1 MTYEEFKKELFRNV
15 SLQENN
21 HNRRVELLERNA
33 VDRGQLFPDNSVG
46 VRGNRGKMVRED
58 YLYVQWD
65 KQNPQTMKRWNIPM
79 LYDRYKEEGWQA
91 ILSEIT
97 NGFCTT
103 RQWAVAN
110 QRKGSG
116 YEKNCRQFILRPLNY
131 RLNREELGDCIYWR
145 FGDIALVLYSQL
157 GNVEKEYVTIKIRRC
172 MTEKWNVPPE
182 KMLTDALFNSFT
194 QMPPRIFQ
202 AGDIR
207 FSYDW
212 DDGVFMPGEC
222 RMDEVILSREREEG
236 IRGYRLTTTKR
247 QNGAIAIFYPGV
259 QARLA
264 EILKGDYLVGFT
276 SIHEA
281 VIHPVHLKNVNEMKA
296 AIRHIN
302 TVFDE
307 QDMLTNS
314 IYRYCEKRGKLLEI

>member
-15 SLQENN
+15 SLQEGN
-21 HNRRVELLERNA
+21 HNRRIELLERNA
-33 VDRGQLFPDNSVG
+33 VDRGQLVQDLPAAL
-46 VRGNRGKMVRED
+46 RGRRGKMVRED

-65 KQNPQTMKRWNIPM
+65 RQNPQTMKRWNIPL
-79 LYDRYKEEGWQA
+79 LYDRFKVEGWQG
-91 ILSEIT
+91 ILPEIA
-97 NGFCTT
+97 NSFCTP
-103 RQWAVAN
+103 QHGGSSYNKKAN
-110 QRKGSG
+110 C
-116 YEKNCRQFILRPLNY
+116 YEKDCQQLILRPLNY
-131 RLNREELGDCIYWR
+131 RMNRGELVDCIYWR
-145 FGDIALVLYSQL
+145 FGDIALVLYAQL
-157 GNVEKEYVTIKIRRC
+157 GDFGRDYVTMKIRRS
-172 MTEKWNVPPE
+172 MTEKWNVLPE
-182 KMLTDALFNSFT
+182 KMLMDALFNCYT
-194 QMPPRIFQ
+194 QMPPRIFL

-207 FSYDW
+207 FEYEW
-212 DDGVFMPGEC
+212 EAGVFMPGEC
-222 RMDEVILSREREEG
+222 EADTVILSEEEEEG
-236 IRGYRLTTTKR
+236 IKGYRLTTTKR
-247 QNGAIAIFYPGV
+247 QNGAVAIFYPGV

-281 VIHPVHLKNVNEMKA
+281 VIHPVHLKNPNEMKA

>member
-21 HNRRVELLERNA
+21 YNRRVELLERNA
-33 VDRGQLFPDNSVG
+33 VDRGQLLQDLPSG
-46 VRGNRGKMVRED
+46 LRGSGGKMVRED

-65 KQNPQTMKRWNIPM
+65 RQNPQTMKRWNIPM
-79 LYDRYKEEGWQA
+79 LYERFKEEGWQG
-91 ILSEIT
+91 ILPEIT
-97 NGFCTT
+97 KGYCTVQ
-103 RQWAVAN
+103 QWAASN
-110 QRKGSG
+110 HRKGNK
-116 YEKNCRQFILRPLNY
+116 YEKICRQFILRPLNY
-131 RLNREELGDCIYWR
+131 RLNRGELGDCIYWR
-145 FGDIALVLYSQL
+145 FGDIALVLYAQL
-157 GNVEKEYVTIKIRRC
+157 GEIGKDYVTMKIRRS

-182 KMLTDALFNSFT
+182 KMLMDALFNSYT
-194 QMPPRIFQ
+194 QMPPRIFLS
-202 AGDIR
+202 GDIR
-207 FSYDW
+207 FSYEW
-212 DDGVFMPGEC
+212 EAGVFMPGEC
-222 RMDEVILSREREEG
+222 KEDTVILSGNEEG

-281 VIHPVHLKNVNEMKA
+281 VLHPVQLKNVNEMKA